1 MFDYFYG
8 DEPKQFA
15 FYAIPQLLFTDEKFK
30 GLSCDAKVLYGLLLD
45 KAGLSVKNGWTDND
59 GKVFVYY
66 KREEVCSM
74 LGCKKDK
81 AIKILAELDDE
92 KGIGLIKRVPQGQG
106 KPTKIYVRHF
116 LRIINSENAGNPASL
131 LCDDNTEKFEPTNSD
146 VGSDNKTDVKG
157 SEKPTSRGRKN
168 RRQEVGKTDCLPI
181 SHTKRTIL
189 SESTYPINQDQ
200 DVQNPTSEKTEQS
213 TNDRIDK
220 MDYLNKL
227 EEIRDRVNADYIL
240 SLTNPTTELPCY
252 SPSEIDEL
260 VELIAWSELTAQPS
274 LKINGEYVDIE
285 LVRIRFSKLDEEHIM
300 YVIDCLKE
308 NTVKISQRRN
318 YLLTCL
324 YNAPSSISGYYANLV
339 NHDLYGDG

>member
-116 LRIINSENAGNPASL
+116 LRIVDNENAGNPANSL
-131 LCDDNTEKFEPTNSD
+131 SDDNTEKLEPTNSD
-146 VGSDNKTDVKG
+146 VGSDNKTDVKE
-157 SEKPTSRGRKN
+157 SEKPTSRSRKN
-168 RRQEVGKTDCLPI
+168 RRQEVGKTDRLPI

-189 SESTYPINQDQ
+189 SESSYPINQEQ
-200 DVQNPTSEKTEQS
+200 GAPNPTSENTEQI

-220 MDYLNKL
+220 IEYLRKLAEVRKRVSSEELKL
-227 EEIRDRVNADYIL
+227 ETSRK
-240 SLTNPTTELPCY
+240 SGLPCY
-252 SPSEIDEL
+252 NPEEIEEL
-260 VELIAWSELTAQPS
+260 VELISWTELTSQPAI
-274 LKINGEYVDIE
+274 KINGEYIDTE
-285 LVRIRFSKLDEEHIM
+285 LVRIRFAKFDGELLS
-300 YVIDCLKE
+300 YVLDCLKE
-308 NTVKISQRRN
+308 NTVKITQRRN

-324 YNAPSSISGYYANLV
+324 YNAPSSFSGYISNLV
-339 NHDLYGDG
+339 NHDLYGGN

>member
-30 GLSCDAKVLYGLLLD
+30 NLSCEAKILYGLLLD

-66 KREEVCSM
+66 KREDVCEM

-81 AIKILAELDDE
+81 AIKIFAELDDK
-92 KGIGLIKRVPQGQG
+92 KGIGLIKRVSQGQG

-116 LRIINSENAGNPASL
+116 LRVIDNVNAGNHANLPCVNNMQKS
-131 LCDDNTEKFEPTNSD
+131 EPPDSD

-157 SEKPTSRGRKN
+157 SEKPTSSSRKN
-168 RRQEVGKTDCLPI
+168 RHQEVGQTDALPI

-189 SESTYPINQDQ
+189 SESSYPINLKKK
-200 DVQNPTSEKTEQS
+200 VPNPTSENTEQTS
-213 TNDRIDK
+213 NDRIDK
-220 MDYLNKL
+220 IDYINKL
-227 EEIRDRVNADYIL
+227 EEIRERIGVEYIL
-240 SLTNPTTELPCY
+240 SLTNRSTNIPSYDPNEL
-252 SPSEIDEL
+252 DEL
-260 VELIAWSELTAQPS
+260 IELIAWAELTAQPA
-274 LKINGEYVDIE
+274 LKINGEYVDTE
-285 LVRIRFSKLDEEHIM
+285 LVKIRFSNLDEEHII
-300 YVIDCLKE
+300 YVLDCLKE
-308 NTVKISQRRN
+308 NTVKINQRRN

-324 YNAPSSISGYYANLV
+324 YNAPSSCAGYYSNLV
-339 NHDLYGDG
+339 NHDLYGGG

>member
-30 GLSCDAKVLYGLLLD
+30 GLSCDAKVLYGLILD

-81 AIKILAELDDE
+81 AVKILAELDDE
-92 KGIGLIKRVPQGQG
+92 KGIGLIKRVSQGQG

-116 LRIINSENAGNPASL
+116 LRIVDNENAGNPASSL
-131 LCDDNTEKFEPTNSD
+131 SDDNTGKLEPTNSD

-157 SEKPTSRGRKN
+157 SEKPTSRSRKN

-189 SESTYPINQDQ
+189 SESTYPINQARPA
-200 DVQNPTSEKTEQS
+200 QNPTSENTEPS
-213 TNDRIDK
+213 SNDRIDK

-240 SLTNPTTELPCY
+240 SLKNSKTNLPCY
-252 SPSEIDEL
+252 SPGEIDEL
-260 VELIAWSELTAQPS
+260 VDLIAWSELTTQPS

-285 LVRIRFSKLDEEHIM
+285 LVKIRFSKLGEEHIM
-300 YVIDCLKE
+300 YVLDCLEE
-308 NTVKISQRRN
+308 NVVKISQRRN

-324 YNAPSSISGYYANLV
+324 YNAPITIGGFYANLV
-339 NHDLYGDG
+339 NHDLYVGG